1 MNWIN
6 DVLSVLSTRNAP
18 INKKVKKPVPT
29 NSILTLYPYKSY
41 GTWVFDDAA
50 TGLVREAF
58 VQGIPEILEKALEDA
73 GIPLDEAEDGC
84 SLVFSKN
91 KFPDAAVVLTRL
103 DGDKYNQTLE
113 GNWYES
119 QDGLKGWLCPALFC
133 YFQEAPEKIYCKVG
147 CKPKKK

>member
-6 DVLSVLSTRNAP
+6 DILAVIQNNPQT
-18 INKKVKKPVPT
+18 NKKTKRPVPK
-29 NSILTLYPYKSY
+29 NSILTLNPYKYY

-58 VQGIPEILEKALEDA
+58 VQGIPQILEKALNDA
-73 GIPLDEAEDGC
+73 GIPLDEAEEGC

-91 KFPDAAVVLTRL
+91 PFPGHQVVLTRL
-103 DGDKYNQTLE
+103 DGDKYNETLE

-133 YFQEAPEKIYCKVG
+133 YFQEAPEKIYCKVDYAQ
-147 CKPKKK
+147 KRK